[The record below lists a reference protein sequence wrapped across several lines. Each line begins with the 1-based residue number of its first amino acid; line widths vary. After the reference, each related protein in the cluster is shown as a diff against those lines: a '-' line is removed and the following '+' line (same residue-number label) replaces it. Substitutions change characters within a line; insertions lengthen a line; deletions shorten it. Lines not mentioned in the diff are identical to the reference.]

1 MTKKTKKAQ
10 SEKFEDLL
18 GRLEEIVDRLEEGEL
33 ELEESLAAFEEGV
46 GLSKKLNQV
55 LTQAKERVEIL
66 MKDSRGGL
74 TAQPFEEDQEGADDV
89 PF

>member
-1 MTKKTKKAQ
+1 MTKKVKKAQ

-18 GRLEEIVDRLEEGEL
+18 GRLEEIVDRLEEGDL

-55 LTQAKERVEIL
+55 LTQARERVEIL
-66 MKDSRGGL
+66 MKDGRGEL
-74 TAQPFEEDQEGADDV
+74 TAEPFEEDQGAEDV